1 MLSETKQ
8 MLRGPDATTLN
19 IHNEEENAKKGQEG
33 DQVHVRQATLQVRP
47 WPSYSVF
54 TQLVVSNLACFRE
67 FSQSLIQSK
76 VTRNLNM

>member
-19 IHNEEENAKKGQEG
+19 IHYEKDAKKGQEG
-33 DQVHVRQATLQVRP
+33 DQVDVRQATLQVRS

-54 TQLVVSNLACFRE
+54 IQLVVS
-67 FSQSLIQSK
+67 
-76 VTRNLNM
+76 